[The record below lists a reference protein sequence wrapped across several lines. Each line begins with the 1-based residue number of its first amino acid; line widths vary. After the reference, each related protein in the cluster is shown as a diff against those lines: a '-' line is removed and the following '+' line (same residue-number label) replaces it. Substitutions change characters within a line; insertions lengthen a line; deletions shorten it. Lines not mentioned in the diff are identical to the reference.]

1 MSSRPGMRILIQLFG
16 YSLEFSRDE
25 PVVPPAPY
33 QPQITHS
40 AQTDFGFTKPL
51 NYPDERWT
59 DS

>member
-1 MSSRPGMRILIQLFG
+1 MRILIQLFG

-25 PVVPPAPY
+25 PVDPPAPY
-33 QPQITHS
+33 QPQISHS